1 MSILDDVEFEGSL
14 FQIQLWLSK
23 RSIVHSGGLRCD
35 PSDSKLVYRNFD
47 LEGRLRF
54 RCLRFYQMSEDEVV
68 EFLVEGNTTSDNH
81 FMKFLDLLKAIWYP
95 IFIILST
102 IRRVLIPV
110 LSR

>member
-1 MSILDDVEFEGSL
+1 MICPEFQVRMS
-14 FQIQLWLSK
+14 LSK
-23 RSIVHSGGLRCD
+23 G
-35 PSDSKLVYRNFD
+35 FA
-47 LEGRLRF
+47 
-54 RCLRFYQMSEDEVV
+54 MSEIEVV
-68 EFLVEGNTTSDNH
+68 VFLVEGNTTSDNH